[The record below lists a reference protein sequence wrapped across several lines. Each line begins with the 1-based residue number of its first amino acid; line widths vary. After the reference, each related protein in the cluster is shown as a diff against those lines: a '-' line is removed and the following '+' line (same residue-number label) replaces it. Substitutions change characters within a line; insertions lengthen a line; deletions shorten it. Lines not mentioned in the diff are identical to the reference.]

1 MAEWKDRIRVHVAG
15 QEYNIVGGD
24 FQQMLAAVKQING
37 RRFVSELKVW
47 QLPGTVEDIQ
57 RQLDISG
64 YRLEGGKPVGSSPA
78 PAAPAARQAAP
89 RPAAGQA
96 GGDKI
101 RVLVEGRWLAV
112 VGGDFQD
119 MLAMVKGL
127 PGRRF
132 NIESKVWEIP
142 GEVAVVKGMIESAG
156 FQLEG
161 AENVSIGPVPPME
174 SLDFLG
180 QGPDD
185 IPPFEGPDFFDQD
198 SPPEVPDWW
207 DDDLAPPP
215 TFDSSHLASPPSF
228 DEEPDPFLEQ
238 TFTEPVRPS
247 IRPGGDRIRIRLG
260 QVPLVVTGGSFQQML
275 SVIKD
280 IPGRRFN
287 GDDKVWEFP
296 DEVGLET
303 VQQAVHAAGFE
314 VRPEE

>member
-1 MAEWKDRIRVHVAG
+1 MAERKDRIRVQVAG
-15 QEYNIVGGD
+15 QEYSIVGGD

-47 QLPGTVEDIQ
+47 QLPGTVEDIR

-64 YRLEGGKPVGSSPA
+64 YQLEGGKPVGLSPIQATPPA
-78 PAAPAARQAAP
+78 PVGQAAKAAAGPAA
-89 RPAAGQA
+89 
-96 GGDKI
+96 GDKI

-112 VGGDFQD
+112 VGGNFQD
-119 MLAMVKGL
+119 MLVMVKGL

-132 NIESKVWEIP
+132 NMESKIWEIP
-142 GEVAVVKGMIESAG
+142 GEVAVVKGMVESAG

-174 SLDFLG
+174 PLDFLG

-198 SPPEVPDWW
+198 GPPEMPDWW
-207 DDDLAPPP
+207 DDDTAPPP
-215 TFDSSHLASPPSF
+215 TFDSAPQAPPSFF
-228 DEEPDPFLEQ
+228 DEEPNPFEE
-238 TFTEPVRPS
+238 TFTEPLRS
-247 IRPGGDRIRIRLG
+247 AGRPGGDRIRIRVG
-260 QVPLVVTGGSFQQML
+260 QAPLVVIGGSFQQML
-275 SVIKD
+275 AVIKG

-314 VRPEE
+314 VRPEG